1 MVETTVTGVGA
12 LKPIMKTKLEPEEI
26 LHTIESELSTALNSF
41 DHSLR

>member
-26 LHTIESELSTALNSF
+26 LPTIESHLS
-41 DHSLR
+41 SLI